1 MPLVAER
8 TVSPGIVRTD
18 QLEVSAASTFLIA
31 LLVVVVGTAA
41 TDPSR
46 ILLLVIPI
54 SFLLAAHGIGRLLEQ
69 AAQSWTA
76 MLPTH
81 FPILTLTAQ
90 LGMGISVLGFS
101 TTILGLLGLY
111 RFTWLLIAIGSA
123 LSLLN
128 GLKYFPLIRWQQFR
142 PTYATFASSLTMG
155 IVWCIIWLW
164 TTIPPTF
171 YDELAYHLPIA
182 QYALQTGELPAL
194 PWSFFTYMPHLS
206 DLLLG
211 WGLALGGEV
220 GARAMHLVFWVV
232 IWIAGWGFMETMT
245 SQKRSPWIGCVIAGT
260 FASSSTF
267 LFLGALPFA
276 ETSLTFAV
284 LASAALI
291 ALPIASAPWLPVGL
305 LWGLAIS
312 VKLSGLSWVFAGALA
327 ALAIG
332 WPLRSLIK
340 AGLAALV
347 MALPWW
353 GRAWWL
359 TGNPLYPFGYRWLGG
374 LYWTDDSQARL
385 QGDLPSLPEPFD
397 FMTLLRLPFDMI
409 MAPERFGSASD
420 CGPLAVIAVCLMFSL
435 PVWTM
440 FLRLDRARRR
450 QCYAAGLFVFLTV
463 ALWAM
468 TSTTTRFLAPALML
482 SLSLLAA
489 LLTKTPKAIF
499 AISIVIL
506 TTLGVWGTF
515 RFVSMH
521 SLVFSSERVAL
532 GQEIGAEYA
541 KRTVD
546 HYEAATFVKEH
557 LPPDATLLFIG
568 ESRPFYFDR
577 TALAPY
583 PFHEHPLA
591 EWTRQAASPDQLRNR
606 LRHERFTHVILNTRE
621 FKRLHDKY
629 QTLAFSGP
637 NAPLHDQYLKQ
648 LPRTMTLLFSKNNVH
663 VFEIPSS
670 P

>member
-1 MPLVAER
+1 MPLVTER
-8 TVSPGIVRTD
+8 TVSPDIVRTD
-18 QLEVSAASTFLIA
+18 RLEVSAASTFLIA

-54 SFLLAAHGIGRLLEQ
+54 SFLLAAHGIGRLLER
-69 AAQSWTA
+69 AAQSWASTI
-76 MLPTH
+76 PTH
-81 FPILTLTAQ
+81 FPVLALTAQ
-90 LGMGISVLGFS
+90 LGMGISILGFS

-123 LSLLN
+123 LSLVN
-128 GLKYFPLIRWQQFR
+128 GLKHFRLVRWPQLR
-142 PTYATFASSLTMG
+142 PTYVTFAGGLTMG
-155 IVWCIIWLW
+155 LVWCIVWLW
-164 TTIPPTF
+164 ATIPPTF

-182 QYALQTGELPAL
+182 QYALQTGSLPAL

-206 DLLLG
+206 DLFLG

-220 GARAMHLVFWVV
+220 GARSMHLVFWIV
-232 IWIAGWGFMETMT
+232 IWIAGWAFVEATT
-245 SQKRSPWIGCVIAGT
+245 TPERRPWTGYVLAGA

-267 LFLGALPFA
+267 LFLGALPFS
-276 ETSLTFAV
+276 ETSLTFAI

-291 ALPIASAPWLPVGL
+291 ALPIASLPWLPVGL

-332 WPLRSLIK
+332 WPLRSLAK
-340 AGLAALV
+340 AGLVALA

-385 QGDLPSLPEPFD
+385 QGDLPSLPEPFNV
-397 FMTLLRLPFDMI
+397 MTLLRLPFDMV

-435 PVWTM
+435 PIWTM
-440 FLRLDRARRR
+440 FLRLDRVRRR
-450 QCYAAGLFVFLTV
+450 QCYAAGLFVFLTA
-463 ALWAM
+463 ALWVM

-482 SLSLLAA
+482 GLSLLAT

-506 TTLGVWGTF
+506 TALGAWGTSHF
-515 RFVSMH
+515 ISVH
-521 SLVFSSERVAL
+521 SLVFSSEKVAL
-532 GQEIGAEYA
+532 GQEPSAEYA

-546 HYEAATFVKEH
+546 HYAAAAFVKEH
-557 LPPDATLLFIG
+557 LPHDARLLFIG

-577 TALAPY
+577 TSVAPY

-591 EWTRQAASPDQLRNR
+591 EWIRQAASPDQLRDR
-606 LRHERFTHVILNTRE
+606 LSSEGFTHAIINTIE

-629 QTLAFSGP
+629 QVLAFSGLD
-637 NAPLHDQYLKQ
+637 APLFDQRLKQ
-648 LPRTMTLLFSKNNVH
+648 LPQVMTLLFSKHNVY
-663 VFEIPSS
+663 VFEIP
-670 P
+670 PLP